1 MLGLCAPA
9 LIYVIFVVIQII
21 MDIFYGLYN
30 TALFKF
36 IVMIIF
42 TLILN
47 AFCNA
52 GMSIISW
59 IFVFIPFIFM
69 TTIVSI
75 LLYLFGLDVATGL
88 KDKIQDTIQDLKIH
102 DKKGGNLIYSTDNHG
117 LHNNHNGNL
126 IYSSNNNHNLLSSR
140 YMDTSYSESPASFDE
155 L

>member
-1 MLGLCAPA
+1 MVGLCAPA
-9 LIYVIFVVIQII
+9 LIYVIFSVIQII
-21 MDIFYGLYN
+21 MDTFYGLYN

-42 TLILN
+42 TLVLN
-47 AFCNA
+47 TFCNA

-59 IFVFIPFIFM
+59 IIVFIPFIFM

-88 KDKIQDTIQDLKIH
+88 KHKIQDKIH
-102 DKKGGNLIYSTDNHG
+102 DKKRGNLIYSTDN
-117 LHNNHNGNL
+117 NSNDDHNGNL
-126 IYSSNNNHNLLSSR
+126 IYSSNNNPNFLSSR

>member
-9 LIYVIFVVIQII
+9 LIYVIFSVIQII

-42 TLILN
+42 TIILN

-88 KDKIQDTIQDLKIH
+88 KDKIQDKIQDLKIQ
-102 DKKGGNLIYSTDNHG
+102 DKKRGNLIYSTDNHG
-117 LHNNHNGNL
+117 IDRNSNL
-126 IYSSNNNHNLLSSR
+126 IYSSNNNPNYLSSM
-140 YMDTSYSESPASFDE
+140 YMDTSYAEGPASFDD

>member
-21 MDIFYGLYN
+21 MDTFYGLYN

-59 IFVFIPFIFM
+59 IIVFIPFIFM

-88 KDKIQDTIQDLKIH
+88 KHKIQDKIHDKIH
-102 DKKGGNLIYSTDNHG
+102 DKKGGNLIYSTDHHG
-117 LHNNHNGNL
+117 NQDHNGNL
-126 IYSSNNNHNLLSSR
+126 IYSSNNNPNLLSSM